1 MLDHM
6 ATLFL
11 VFWGN
16 SLTVF
21 HNGCINLHS
30 YQQCWRIPV
39 YLHHPHHLSFV
50 EFVTRAMVQTFFFML
65 IVTLMHIF
73 VVCMYVSSQQFLI
86 FSICST
92 HPPSD
97 LEYSLYFFKEKL
109 SSISL
114 FSFVHLYKDLECL
127 FFIYL
132 VSPPHTFH
140 CQFLCATLRI
150 DFHGQIF

>member
-1 MLDHM
+1 MSEDS
-6 ATLFL
+6 LF
-11 VFWGN
+11 
-16 SLTVF
+16 STP
-21 HNGCINLHS
+21 S
-30 YQQCWRIPV
+30 P
-39 YLHHPHHLSFV
+39 SFV
-50 EFVTRAMVQTFFFML
+50 ICRICNEGHGSDFFFML
-65 IVTLMHIF
+65 IVTLLHIF
-73 VVCMYVSSQQFLI
+73 VVCMYVSSHQFLV

-97 LEYSLYFFKEKL
+97 LEYSLYFFKENL

-140 CQFLCATLRI
+140 CQFLCATLGI
-150 DFHGQIF
+150 NFHGQIF